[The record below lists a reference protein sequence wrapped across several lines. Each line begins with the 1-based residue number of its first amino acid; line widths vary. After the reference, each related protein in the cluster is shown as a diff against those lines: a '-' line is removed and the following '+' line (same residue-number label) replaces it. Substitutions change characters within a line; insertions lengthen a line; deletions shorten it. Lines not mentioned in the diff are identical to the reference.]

1 MVKGLKDEN
10 APARPLSA
18 YFAWQ
23 NSVRDKVTKAMPE
36 GSKIG
41 DVAKKFSEMWGAMSD
56 SAKAPFQTKYQTAM
70 AKYKKKMEKYKT
82 TKEYAKFQKA
92 KEEHKLDTL
101 KNSKFKK
108 DENKPSR
115 PLSAYF
121 LFMADEREEL
131 VAGGMTHKEA
141 MTKIGDMWTALS
153 NAKKKPYQDKA
164 AAAKAKYDKQVE
176 KYKKTALYK
185 KYQKE
190 KDEFYYNKKLAL
202 KRLEESRSRSKS
214 AKPRAPKRSV
224 SRSKSKKRSAR
235 KASKPKAPKRSV
247 SRSKSKARKASK
259 PKKAKSRSRSRSK
272 SKKVASAKKSAK
284 KATKPAAVQ

>member
-1 MVKGLKDEN
+1 MTN
-10 APARPLSA
+10 
-18 YFAWQ
+18 
-23 NSVRDKVTKAMPE
+23 
-36 GSKIG
+36 
-41 DVAKKFSEMWGAMSD
+41 
-56 SAKAPFQTKYQTAM
+56 
-70 AKYKKKMEKYKT
+70 
-82 TKEYAKFQKA
+82 

-101 KNSKFKK
+101 KSSKFKK

-131 VAGGMTHKEA
+131 VAGGMTHVEA

-164 AAAKAKYDKQVE
+164 AAAKAKYANVLE
-176 KYKKTALYK
+176 KYKKTAQYK

-202 KRLEESRSRSKS
+202 KRLEASRSRSKS

-224 SRSKSKKRSAR
+224 SRSKSK
-235 KASKPKAPKRSV
+235 
-247 SRSKSKARKASK
+247 
-259 PKKAKSRSRSRSK
+259 
-272 SKKVASAKKSAK
+272 
-284 KATKPAAVQ
+284 

>member
-1 MVKGLKDEN
+1 MT
-10 APARPLSA
+10 
-18 YFAWQ
+18 
-23 NSVRDKVTKAMPE
+23 KV
-36 GSKIG
+36 G
-41 DVAKKFSEMWGAMSD
+41 
-56 SAKAPFQTKYQTAM
+56 Y
-70 AKYKKKMEKYKT
+70 
-82 TKEYAKFQKA
+82 
-92 KEEHKLDTL
+92 KLDTL
-101 KNSKFKK
+101 KGSKFKK

-121 LFMADEREEL
+121 LFMADEREDL
-131 VAGGMTHKEA
+131 VADGMTHKEA
-141 MTKIGDMWTALS
+141 MTKVGNMWTALS

-224 SRSKSKKRSAR
+224 SRSKSRKR
-235 KASKPKAPKRSV
+235 KA
-247 SRSKSKARKASK
+247 
-259 PKKAKSRSRSRSK
+259 KKVKSRSRSK
-272 SKKVASAKKSAK
+272 SKKRSAK
-284 KATKPAAVQ
+284 KAAKKPEAPKPAAEPAAPA

>member
-1 MVKGLKDEN
+1 MK
-10 APARPLSA
+10 S
-18 YFAWQ
+18 
-23 NSVRDKVTKAMPE
+23 MPE
-36 GSKIG
+36 GSKAS
-41 DVAKKFSEMWGAMSD
+41 DMAKKFGEMWGAMSNTQ
-56 SAKAPFQTKYQTAM
+56 KAPFQTKYETAM
-70 AKYKKKMEKYKT
+70 AKYKKKLAKYKT

-101 KNSKFKK
+101 KSSKFKK

-141 MTKIGDMWTALS
+141 MTELGDMWTALS

-176 KYKKTALYK
+176 KYKKTTLYK

-224 SRSKSKKRSAR
+224 SRSKSKAR
-235 KASKPKAPKRSV
+235 KAKV
-247 SRSKSKARKASK
+247 
-259 PKKAKSRSRSRSK
+259 KSRSRSRSK
-272 SKKVASAKKSAK
+272 SKKR
-284 KATKPAAVQ
+284 

>member
-23 NSVRDKVTKAMPE
+23 NSVREKVTKAMPE

-56 SAKAPFQTKYQTAM
+56 SSKAPFQTKYEAAM

-82 TKEYAKFQKA
+82 TKEYAKFMKA
-92 KEEHKLDTL
+92 KEEHKVDTL
-101 KNSKFKK
+101 KKSKFKK
-108 DENKPSR
+108 DENAPSR

-121 LFMADEREEL
+121 LFLADEREEL

-141 MTKIGDMWTALS
+141 MSKMAEMWSSLS
-153 NAKKKPYQDKA
+153 AAKKKPYEEKA
-164 AAAKAKYDKQVE
+164 ASLKAKYAKVLE
-176 KYKKTALYK
+176 KYKKTAQYK

-190 KDEFYYNKKLAL
+190 KDEFYYEKKLAL
-202 KRLEESRSRSKS
+202 RRMQDSRSR
-214 AKPRAPKRSV
+214 
-224 SRSKSKKRSAR
+224 
-235 KASKPKAPKRSV
+235 SKPKAPKRAASKSRSR
-247 SRSKSKARKASK
+247 SRSKSARKASK

-272 SKKVASAKKSAK
+272 SKAKAA
-284 KATKPAAVQ
+284 KATK